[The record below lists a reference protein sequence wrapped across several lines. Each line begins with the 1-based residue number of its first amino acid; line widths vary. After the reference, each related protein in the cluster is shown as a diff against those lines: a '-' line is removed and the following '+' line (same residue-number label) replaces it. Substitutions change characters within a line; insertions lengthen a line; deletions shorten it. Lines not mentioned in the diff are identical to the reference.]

1 MLKFLAK
8 TAILSAIPKLVD
20 EISLL
25 LFGSDTPP
33 VPVAKQIQR
42 KHVDSTKLTQGM
54 YDFIVSAHEEFIA
67 YNFSHPHN
75 KKTQFELTDVIN
87 EHLELNK
94 SLSVYS
100 RVWRGLIDRNDLPVG
115 KKYFN

>member
-20 EISLL
+20 EISLM
-25 LFGSDTPP
+25 LFGPDAPTTQEP
-33 VPVAKQIQR
+33 KQITR

-54 YDFIVSAHEEFIA
+54 YDFIVSAHIEFTE
-67 YNFSHPHN
+67 YNVVHPHK

-87 EHLELNK
+87 EHLELDK